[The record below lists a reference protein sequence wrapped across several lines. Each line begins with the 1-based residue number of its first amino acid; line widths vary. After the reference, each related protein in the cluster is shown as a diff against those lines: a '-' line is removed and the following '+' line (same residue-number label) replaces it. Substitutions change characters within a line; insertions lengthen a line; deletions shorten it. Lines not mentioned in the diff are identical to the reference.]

1 MKEITIYFSGDI
13 SPDEIYEALTQ
24 NESGFEVDLRQPL
37 QDMGTT
43 IAIIGIVL
51 NVAQLAAALWQIKQ
65 NKSNAK
71 IGVGTDGEQVKTLEG
86 ETEAD
91 IKADLENLSSE

>member
-13 SPDEIYEALTQ
+13 TPDEISEALAQ
-24 NESGFEVDLRQPL
+24 EESGFEVDLRQPL

-43 IAIIGIVL
+43 IAIIGVVL
-51 NVAQLAAALWQIKQ
+51 NVAQLAAALWQLKQ
-65 NKSNAK
+65 SKSTAG
-71 IGVGTDGEQVKTLEG
+71 ISVGAAGEAVKTLEG

-91 IKADLENLSSE
+91 IESDLENL